1 MNLVASLREN
11 IGRGASK
18 GFRFPNSASGGGYGS
33 GYGYGWGSGFGLLPG
48 TDYDYVKAS
57 GICWHNGIVMTALGW
72 ICGAFPEAK
81 LVIHRPRKND
91 KPEVITDHP
100 ALDLIAT
107 PNADYDDVVLFGGL
121 LLSMIGGNGNGYL
134 FKQRAGM
141 TNVRGLQ
148 YIPHYM
154 IRPQYPSD
162 GTDYIRG
169 YLYQTD
175 GKQFLYPESEVV
187 HLKNPRWPMDPAN
200 TRMAMHPL
208 LGELRSVAND
218 NEERS
223 FSAAMLRNMGWP
235 GALLSPKNPEQSFT
249 AEQNEQLKS
258 GWKSRVSGDNRGMP
272 FASTI
277 PIDVHAFAF
286 SPEQLATDKLARMNI
301 ARICAIIGIDP
312 LALGLPSDTKTY
324 SNVEQARK
332 AAYQNMLM
340 PLQAAMASQLTRQLI
355 KTNDLLS
362 CPDTDRFGWDYSEVA
377 CLQESIDEQY
387 KRLSEAVKAG
397 WISPNDARI
406 QVGLEE
412 IEGGDELR
420 PAPGMGGGMG
430 QEGQPPVPRAASLSP
445 KQAAIAE
452 RWQVRAEERRQL
464 ALNGHS

>member
-1 MNLVASLREN
+1 MPGLDSFRAAL
-11 IGRGASK
+11 GRGLEKSA
-18 GFRFPNSASGGGYGS
+18 FRFPNSGSGGGYGS
-33 GYGYGWGSGFGLLPG
+33 GYGSPWGSLWGMLPG
-48 TDYDYVKAS
+48 TDYDYAKQA
-57 GICWHNGIVMTALGW
+57 GICYHNGIVMTALGW

-81 LVIHRPRKND
+81 LVIHRPRKGD

-121 LLSMIGGNGNGYL
+121 LLSMIGGSGNGYL
-134 FKQRAGM
+134 FKQRAGA
-141 TNVRGLQ
+141 TNVSGLQ

-154 IRPQYPSD
+154 IRPQYPTD
-162 GTDYIRG
+162 GADYIHG

-175 GKQFLYPESEVV
+175 GHQVIYPESEIA

-235 GALLSPKNPEQSFT
+235 GALLSPKNAEQSFT
-249 AEQNEQLKS
+249 ADQNEQLKS

-312 LALGLPSDTKTY
+312 LALGLPSDQKTY

-332 AAYQNMLM
+332 GAYENMLI
-340 PLQAAMASQLTRQLI
+340 PLQSAIASQLTRQLI
-355 KTNDLLS
+355 KTNDLLQV
-362 CPDTDRFGWDYSEVA
+362 PDTDRFAWDYSEVQ
-377 CLQESIDEQY
+377 CLQEGLDTKY
-387 KRLSEAVKAG
+387 KRLSEAVKSG
-397 WISPNDARI
+397 WLTANDARSE
-406 QVGLEE
+406 VGLEE
-412 IEGGDELR
+412 IEGGDELTK
-420 PAPGMGGGMG
+420 PGLGVG
-430 QEGQPPVPRAASLSP
+430 QEGQPGVPRAASLSP
-445 KQAAIAE
+445 AQVAIGARFRE
-452 RWQVRAEERRQL
+452 RAQERRAL
-464 ALNGHS
+464 AASNGHS